1 MEWKASEPPSA
12 LMAKAQPASFL
23 AGYALE
29 MWWNGSWLGRGSKIT
44 ELLVR
49 TLDNAQSVIG
59 KVPNVNMLN
68 LPNLCPRSE
77 ILEVLPS
84 VRPMPQETLEEPP
97 MTRIP
102 KMLPGPRETPNGQS
116 GVNQQ
121 LPNNTS

>member
-1 MEWKASEPPSA
+1 
-12 LMAKAQPASFL
+12 MAKAQPASFL

-29 MWWNGSWLGRGSKIT
+29 MWWSGSWLGQGSKFT

-49 TLDNAQSVIG
+49 TLDNAQSVIR
-59 KVPNVNMLN
+59 KVPKVNLLN

-84 VRPMPQETLEEPP
+84 VRPMPEETLEKPP